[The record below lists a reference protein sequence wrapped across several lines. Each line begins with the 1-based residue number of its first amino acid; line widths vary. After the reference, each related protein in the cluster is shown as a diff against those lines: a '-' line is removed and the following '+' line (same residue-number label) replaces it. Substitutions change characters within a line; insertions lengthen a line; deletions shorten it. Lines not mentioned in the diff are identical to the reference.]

1 MPGKSKLI
9 MSAVLLLLA
18 ESYPVLPVHAQRIEI
33 PPPQVKIDDS
43 GTLTPKAR
51 EAAVL
56 LGILPKVERLM
67 QIKQAKQSGGDA
79 TLSDEELGLK
89 VDVLDRVMGASLEV
103 RMVAGRID
111 RELAWAYSG
120 QGMLQAKRQ
129 SRLNAIFTA
138 NFMQIGILGT
148 LSGPA
153 FLNHK
158 PIIGTELLLLAS
170 SIGLLF
176 STLSIIESRSG
187 TKKVDGGT
195 TILADVF
202 HIDANDKPD
211 HRIEIVTKYLNSVP
225 PTSTDGKTRI
235 ETLVNN
241 WKKGKYLRNMQL
253 ENLQKLAAVNPE
265 GKHFKENIGLL
276 GNRIRMLFDTQYTI
290 ELLHEELVELLR
302 ATQAA

>member
-1 MPGKSKLI
+1 MLLV
-9 MSAVLLLLA
+9 SALLLVA

-33 PPPQVKIDDS
+33 PPPQVRIDNS

-51 EAAVL
+51 EAANL

-67 QIKQAKQSGGDA
+67 QIKAAKQNSGDA
-79 TLSDEELGLK
+79 SLSDEELGLK

-129 SRLNAIFTA
+129 NRLNMIFTA

-176 STLSIIESRSG
+176 STLSLVESRSG

-211 HRIEIVTKYLNSVP
+211 HRIEIVTNYLNSVP
-225 PTSTDGKTRI
+225 PGAADGKTRI
-235 ETLVNN
+235 EALVNN
-241 WKKGKYLRNMQL
+241 WKKGKYLRNMRL
-253 ENLQKLAAVNPE
+253 DNLQKLAAVNPE

-276 GNRIRMLFDTQYTI
+276 NSRIRMLFDTQYTI